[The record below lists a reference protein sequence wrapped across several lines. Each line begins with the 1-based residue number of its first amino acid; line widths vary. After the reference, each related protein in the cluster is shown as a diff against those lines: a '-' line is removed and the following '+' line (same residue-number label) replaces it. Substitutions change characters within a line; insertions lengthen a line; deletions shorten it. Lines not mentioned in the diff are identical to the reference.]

1 VYLIAAASHVSIYRL
16 SFLQAIVLG
25 LIQGFFELFPLSS
38 LGHTVLIPSWF
49 GGNWS
54 LLVRQESLSESPY
67 LAFIV
72 GLHLANALAL
82 FIFYLREWGRLIAGF
97 FQSIGQRRIET
108 DSQRLA
114 WLIVIATIP
123 VGIFGLV
130 FEHTFR
136 TLFAKPVAAAI
147 FLTVNGLILFTGE
160 WFRRRNL
167 RREAAAG
174 VPEGR
179 GTMGAAPAQSS
190 SAPSSPVPSSS
201 VQSSSAPSPSA
212 APGTASVSG
221 EAANRDLVAGP
232 ARRQGGGLFK
242 RFKEERLV
250 AMDDVTERDLNSRLS
265 PWSALWIGASQSLAL
280 FAGISREG
288 VTMVGGLYR
297 GLSNE
302 GALRFAFLLSAPVI
316 FAAGALKV
324 PDLLGHLGNGLRGQ
338 VIAGSAAAVVA
349 SFASIIFLSRYF
361 KTRTLIPFAVYSVVF
376 GLASVIRFGA
386 F

>member
-1 VYLIAAASHVSIYRL
+1 VNLTAAASHASIYHM

-38 LGHTVLIPSWF
+38 LGHTVLLPSWF
-49 GGNWS
+49 GGNWG

-72 GLHLANALAL
+72 GLHLANALAI

-123 VGIFGLV
+123 VGIVGLI

-147 FLTVNGLILFTGE
+147 FLTVNGLILFAGE

-174 VPEGR
+174 A
-179 GTMGAAPAQSS
+179 TGAAAAAASS
-190 SAPSSPVPSSS
+190 AAPSSAA
-201 VQSSSAPSPSA
+201 APSPSA
-212 APGTASVSG
+212 APAAVSG
-221 EAANRDLVAGP
+221 APAGGEI
-232 ARRQGGGLFK
+232 AVGASRRQGGGIFK

-250 AMDDVTERDLNSRLS
+250 AMDDVTEEDLNRRLS

-324 PDLLGHLGNGLRGQ
+324 PDLLGHLGDGIRGQ
-338 VIAGSAAAVVA
+338 VIAGSAAAIVA

-361 KTRTLIPFAVYSVVF
+361 KTRTLIPFAIYSVVF
-376 GLASVIRFGA
+376 GVASVVRFAA

>member
-1 VYLIAAASHVSIYRL
+1 VYLTAAASHASIYHM

-38 LGHTVLIPSWF
+38 LGHTVLIPSWL
-49 GGNWS
+49 GGNWAV
-54 LLVRQESLSESPY
+54 LVRQESLSESPY

-82 FIFYLREWGRLIAGF
+82 FVFYLREWGRLIAGF
-97 FQSIGQRRIET
+97 FQSLGRRRIET

-123 VGIFGLV
+123 VGLFGLV

-147 FLTVNGLILFTGE
+147 FLTLNGCILFLGE

-167 RREAAAG
+167 RIEAAGATATNITATRDPAEAAETPEDHRATEAPGGAVTGEAAAN
-174 VPEGR
+174 
-179 GTMGAAPAQSS
+179 GA
-190 SAPSSPVPSSS
+190 
-201 VQSSSAPSPSA
+201 
-212 APGTASVSG
+212 SG
-221 EAANRDLVAGP
+221 EPVALP
-232 ARRQGGGLFK
+232 ARRQGGGVLR
-242 RFKEERLV
+242 RFRDERLV
-250 AMDDVTERDLNSRLS
+250 AMDDVTEADLNSRLS

-324 PDLLGHLGNGLRGQ
+324 PDLLGPLGNDIRGQ
-338 VIAGSAAAVVA
+338 VIAGSIAAVLA
-349 SFASIIFLSRYF
+349 SFAAIVFLSRYF

>member
-1 VYLIAAASHVSIYRL
+1 MYLTAAASHASIYHM
-16 SFLQAIVLG
+16 SFFQAIVLG

-49 GGNWS
+49 GGNWG

-72 GLHLANALAL
+72 GLHLANALAI
-82 FIFYLREWGRLIAGF
+82 FVFYLREWGRLIAGF
-97 FQSIGQRRIET
+97 FQSLAGRRIDN

-123 VGIFGLV
+123 VGIIGLV

-147 FLTVNGLILFTGE
+147 FLTINGLILVTGE
-160 WFRRRNL
+160 WFRRRNQ
-167 RREAAAG
+167 RAQAAAG
-174 VPEGR
+174 ESTVAVP
-179 GTMGAAPAQSS
+179 GAKAVAP
-190 SAPSSPVPSSS
+190 
-201 VQSSSAPSPSA
+201 
-212 APGTASVSG
+212 
-221 EAANRDLVAGP
+221 VAGHAAGAGAG
-232 ARRQGGGLFK
+232 ARTPGGSVLK
-242 RFKEERLV
+242 RFREERLV
-250 AMDDVTERDLNSRLS
+250 AMDDVPERDLTSRLS

-280 FAGISREG
+280 FAGISRDG

-324 PDLLGHLGNGLRGQ
+324 PDLLGHLGDGIRGQ
-338 VIAGSAAAVVA
+338 VVAGSAAAVVA

-361 KTRTLIPFAVYSVVF
+361 KTRTLIPFGIYCVVF
-376 GLASVIRFGA
+376 GVASVIRFGA

>member
-1 VYLIAAASHVSIYRL
+1 VYLTVTSSHASIYHMT
-16 SFLQAIVLG
+16 FFQAIVLG

-49 GGNWS
+49 GGNWA
-54 LLVRQESLSESPY
+54 LLVRQESLAESPY

-82 FIFYLREWGRLIAGF
+82 FVFYLREWGRLIGGF
-97 FQSIGQRRIET
+97 FQSIGHRRIET

-123 VGIFGLV
+123 VGIFGVL

-147 FLTVNGLILFTGE
+147 FLTLNGLILFTGE

-167 RREAAAG
+167 RKEAAG
-174 VPEGR
+174 VPWPAGAPGPAGVPGPEAVPGPEGATT
-179 GTMGAAPAQSS
+179 G
-190 SAPSSPVPSSS
+190 PVPAAASG
-201 VQSSSAPSPSA
+201 PSTNRELA
-212 APGTASVSG
+212 AV
-221 EAANRDLVAGP
+221 P
-232 ARRQGGGLFK
+232 ARRQGGGIFK

-324 PDLLGHLGNGLRGQ
+324 PDLLGHLGNGIRGQ
-338 VIAGSAAAVVA
+338 VIVGSLAAVVA

>member
-1 VYLIAAASHVSIYRL
+1 VYLTAAASHASIYHMT
-16 SFLQAIVLG
+16 FLQAIVLG

-49 GGNWS
+49 GGNWG

-72 GLHLANALAL
+72 GLHLANALAIL
-82 FIFYLREWGRLIAGF
+82 IFYLREWGRLIAGF
-97 FQSIGQRRIET
+97 FQSLAHRKIDN

-123 VGIFGLV
+123 VGIIGIV
-130 FEHTFR
+130 FEHSFR

-147 FLTVNGLILFTGE
+147 FLTINGLILFTGE

-167 RREAAAG
+167 RAQAAAG
-174 VPEGR
+174 GSPVAVPAPEEV
-179 GTMGAAPAQSS
+179 APATGD
-190 SAPSSPVPSSS
+190 
-201 VQSSSAPSPSA
+201 A
-212 APGTASVSG
+212 AG
-221 EAANRDLVAGP
+221 AG
-232 ARRQGGGLFK
+232 ARTGGGSILR
-242 RFKEERLV
+242 RFREERLV
-250 AMDDVTERDLNSRLS
+250 AMDDVPERDLTSRLS

-297 GLSNE
+297 GLTNE

-324 PDLLGHLGNGLRGQ
+324 PDLLGHLGNGIRGQ

-361 KTRTLIPFAVYSVVF
+361 KTRTLIPFGVYCVVF
-376 GLASVIRFGA
+376 GMASVIRFGA

>member
-1 VYLIAAASHVSIYRL
+1 VYLTAAASHASIYHIN
-16 SFLQAIVLG
+16 FLQAIVLG

-49 GGNWS
+49 GGNWA
-54 LLVRQESLSESPY
+54 LLVHQESLSESPY

-72 GLHLANALAL
+72 GLHLANALAI
-82 FIFYLREWGRLIAGF
+82 FVFYLREWGRLIAGF
-97 FQSIGQRRIET
+97 FQSLAHRRIES

-114 WLIVIATIP
+114 WLIVIASIP
-123 VGIFGLV
+123 VGIIGLI

-147 FLTVNGLILFTGE
+147 FLTLNGCILFTGE

-167 RREAAAG
+167 RAETAG
-174 VPEGR
+174 GMA
-179 GTMGAAPAQSS
+179 GSA
-190 SAPSSPVPSSS
+190 SAPDGRATVE
-201 VQSSSAPSPSA
+201 AP
-212 APGTASVSG
+212 PGTAASESG
-221 EAANRDLVAGP
+221 ASGASAGKVPSGDVAALP
-232 ARRQGGGLFK
+232 ARRQGGGLLK
-242 RFKEERLV
+242 RFRDERMV
-250 AMDDVTERDLNSRLS
+250 AMDDVTEGDLTSRLS

-297 GLSNE
+297 GLTNE

-324 PDLLGHLGNGLRGQ
+324 PDLTGSLGDGIRGQ
-338 VIAGSAAAVVA
+338 VIAGSVAAVLA

-376 GLASVIRFGA
+376 RLASVIRFGA

>member
-1 VYLIAAASHVSIYRL
+1 VYLTAAASHASIYHM
-16 SFLQAIVLG
+16 SFFQAIVLG

-38 LGHTVLIPSWF
+38 LGHTVLLPSWF
-49 GGNWS
+49 GGNWG

-72 GLHLANALAL
+72 GLHLANALAI
-82 FIFYLREWGRLIAGF
+82 FVFYLREWGRLIAGF
-97 FQSIGQRRIET
+97 FQSIGHRRIET

-123 VGIFGLV
+123 VGIIGLI

-147 FLTVNGLILFTGE
+147 FLTVNGLILFAGE

-174 VPEGR
+174 PAEAA
-179 GTMGAAPAQSS
+179 GASGAAAMPAPAQV
-190 SAPSSPVPSSS
+190 PPV
-201 VQSSSAPSPSA
+201 APSPSA
-212 APGTASVSG
+212 APAAAAVSEAPASG
-221 EAANRDLVAGP
+221 ELAAVP
-232 ARRQGGGLFK
+232 SPRRRGGIFN

-250 AMDDVTERDLNSRLS
+250 AMDDVTEADLNRRLS

-324 PDLLGHLGNGLRGQ
+324 PDLVGHLGDGIRGQ

-376 GLASVIRFGA
+376 GVASVVRFGA